1 MREFSKLWSRWDG
14 YRMFEAVEPSH
25 YRSAYLDEQDR
36 LRGANDLVEFG
47 RLRGCLPRKAAA
59 KYLMPSASPI

>member
-1 MREFSKLWSRWDG
+1 
-14 YRMFEAVEPSH
+14 MFEAVEPSH